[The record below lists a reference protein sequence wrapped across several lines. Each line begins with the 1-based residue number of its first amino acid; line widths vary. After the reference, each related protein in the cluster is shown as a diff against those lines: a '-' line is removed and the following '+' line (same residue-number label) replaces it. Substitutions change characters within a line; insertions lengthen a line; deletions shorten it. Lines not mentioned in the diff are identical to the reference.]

1 MAIPPRPADT
11 DIRIGNFTTQ
21 YDLLPENYSSWD
33 PISFATAKPPNPYT
47 ETATTGGP
55 SGMTSAAGNAA
66 TTPTVVYGAPTLG
79 VTGGIPMGFEIP
91 KGLMEQNTLR
101 VNTGTVGGAPAGG
114 TVTWRA
120 SGYGG
125 AGSGDEDRKAAY
137 QRVYSAN
144 PNHTHAQA
152 ETIAANIERIQS
164 GAADP
169 FWGNDPFIQSAMMGD
184 VPLTAQGFT
193 TYGEMQQPQAQP
205 QSAIPQ
211 SVYQEPMA
219 PAAPTPDPV
228 PPVMKPNMPRRF
240 DFDSP
245 YEWRMALNDW
255 FAMYG

>member
-1 MAIPPRPADT
+1 
-11 DIRIGNFTTQ
+11 
-21 YDLLPENYSSWD
+21 
-33 PISFATAKPPNPYT
+33 
-47 ETATTGGP
+47 
-55 SGMTSAAGNAA
+55 MTSAAGNAA

-144 PNHTHAQA
+144 PNPTHAQA